1 MKARMK
7 RKLIELFALLAAA
20 LLAFVSC
27 GGTSEETTA
36 EAAQSD
42 TTPAPEDAIL
52 NVVENGKT
60 QWKMIFPTD
69 SDPERLSTVRF
80 KSVFKAKTGADIQF
94 SDDFI
99 VGSADVSKN
108 AEILIGDTN
117 RPESAAF
124 IETLPEEGYGY
135 LVTENKVVIAGRNP
149 SLTAAALSSFE
160 NTIFYDKEIC
170 DGQNLRLPVGKT
182 AVYTK
187 ASYLT
192 QKGILESGAK
202 LCAWTDN
209 NRLIGG
215 RNGFSTAQGAATD
228 GTNFYNVLHK
238 KEGDVQKIMFVRT
251 KIEGDM
257 NENRKTALVSE
268 VFELGHGND
277 LCYNPDDGY
286 LVLANMEGKLLTLI
300 DPETLTIIKTFEA
313 TTLPGV
319 AYAIGYC
326 PARQRYVIAAGGM
339 INILDRDFKVERAMP
354 IHEEPNY
361 VGQGMDCDENFIFM
375 PLSPNGKET
384 RSNVISVYSW
394 DQYLRTATLDTG
406 SESETIMN
414 FEGRYYIN
422 FNSGGPVVAD
432 LHFDVIYN

>member
-1 MKARMK
+1 MKK
-7 RKLIELFALLAAA
+7 RLIELFALLAAA
-20 LLAFVSC
+20 AILVSC
-27 GGTSEETTA
+27 GGGAPEQTTA
-36 EAAQSD
+36 EAVESD
-42 TTPAPEDAIL
+42 TTPAEEDAVL
-52 NVVENGKT
+52 NVVEDGKT

-69 SDPERLSTVRF
+69 SDPVRQSTVKF
-80 KSVFKAKTGADIQF
+80 KSVFKAKTGADILF

-108 AEILIGDTN
+108 AEILIGETN

-124 IETLPEEGYGY
+124 IETLPEAGYGY
-135 LVTENKVVIAGRNP
+135 IVTENKVVIAGRNP

-160 NTIFYDKEIC
+160 NTIFYDRDVC

-202 LCAWTDN
+202 LCAWTEN

-215 RNGFSTAQGAATD
+215 RNGFTTAQGAATD
-228 GTNFYNVLHK
+228 GTYFYNVLHK
-238 KEGDVQKIMFVRT
+238 KSGDDQRIMFVRT

-257 NENRKTALVSE
+257 TENRKTALVSE
-268 VFELGHGND
+268 VFALGHGND

-300 DPETLTIIKTFEA
+300 DPETLRVIRTFEA
-313 TTLPGV
+313 VELPGV

-326 PARQRYVIAAGGM
+326 SARQRYVIAAGGK

-375 PLSPNGKET
+375 PLSPDGKTT
-384 RSNVISVYSW
+384 RNNVISVYSW

-414 FEGRYYIN
+414 FGGSYYIN

-432 LHFDVIYN
+432 LHFDAVYN